1 MLPHRDRLPWSEI
14 AALVSVGVAV
24 STWSLAARPVTLEG
38 ALTLGLALTAALAPR
53 RAEAS
58 RAPVA
63 TEAALIVGALGAAA
77 VATTVSGAE
86 PPTHALR
93 VAKALLLGEVLG
105 LTTAMATALP
115 LRSDTLKR
123 AALPGLVV
131 GGLAT
136 LALWPGGRRDW
147 GVGAVGAFVA
157 ALLSALYHVHAVRR
171 PLMPI
176 ERARVV
182 APGLGAAA
190 LAAAF
195 LIRAMW
201 GRGVSPLVLASGV
214 VLQVV
219 GLTLGTGAIG
229 LDRAARLARR
239 AAAAAVGMVVGSA
252 LALSIPWLPV
262 LGVVAGLAAT
272 VLVWPVLD
280 RRLRPDDGRLLDA
293 CAEIER
299 ALPTVRDHA
308 DLAAAVLDPLRAA
321 ARNLRA
327 PAAIWLLGR
336 REVLRV
342 DVSGGA
348 ARGALPLEAARPI
361 LAWLR
366 ARPGA
371 VFTDTLRPY
380 LVRRAELRPLVVSLD
395 EHGALG
401 AVPLS
406 DDGELIGVLL
416 IPRGARGE
424 VPTYEEQVRVEAL
437 ARAIE
442 GVVAMLESL
451 DRARHRADE
460 AAEAAATADHARDL
474 ATKERDRLLAINE
487 GVRRLRSLGA
497 LDESWFAYGPSSRAL
512 RDAAAAIP
520 AHGPVALIAEASSG
534 AAAVARLIH
543 DAGERAKG
551 PFVVF
556 DAGRARA
563 EDVLPMLVGDAR
575 TAPERAGWLEHAAG
589 GTLVIEDLPALGHDA
604 QVALLEALR
613 AGTARR
619 YGAESTYA
627 VDARV
632 VVTLRAPPE
641 DYDLPRA
648 LLDMLRARSLRVPP
662 LRERGED
669 LESLALLAVDRAC
682 RVHGRAPLGIA
693 PDALVALRAHAW
705 SGNLDEL
712 LTVIDHAAQRARG
725 PRITLDALPPHIRGL
740 VAAPD
745 ADDDLDDERPWRG
758 DA

>member
-1 MLPHRDRLPWSEI
+1 MLIPRDRLPWSEI
-14 AALVSVGVAV
+14 AALVSAGVAV
-24 STWSLAARPVTLEG
+24 STWSLAGRAVTLEG

-77 VATTVSGAE
+77 IATTVAGAH
-86 PPTHALR
+86 PPTHTLR

-105 LTTAMATALP
+105 LTTAMAAALP
-115 LRSDTLKR
+115 LRLDTLRR
-123 AALPGLVV
+123 AIAPGLLV

-147 GVGAVGAFVA
+147 GVGAWGAFVA
-157 ALLSALYHVHAVRR
+157 ALLSALYHAHAVGR

-176 ERARVV
+176 ERARLI
-182 APGLGAAA
+182 APGLGAAS
-190 LAAAF
+190 LAAAL

-201 GRGVSPLVLASGV
+201 GPTVSPLVLASGV
-214 VLQVV
+214 TLQVV

-239 AAAAAVGMVVGSA
+239 SAAAAAGMLVGASLA
-252 LALSIPWLPV
+252 LAVPWLPV
-262 LGVVAGLAAT
+262 LGVVAGLAVT

-280 RRLRPDDGRLLDA
+280 RRLRPDHGRLLDA

-299 ALPTVRDHA
+299 ALPGVRDHA
-308 DLAAAVLDPLRAA
+308 DLAAAVLDPLRVA

-327 PAAIWLLGR
+327 PAAIWLIDR

-348 ARGALPLEAARPI
+348 SRDALSLDAARPI

-380 LVRRAELRPLVVSLD
+380 LVRRAELRALVGALD

-406 DDGELIGVLL
+406 DDGELSGVLL
-416 IPRGARGE
+416 IPRGARVV

-437 ARAIE
+437 ARSIE
-442 GVVAMLESL
+442 GVTAMLAAL
-451 DRARHRADE
+451 DRARRRADDADLA
-460 AAEAAATADHARDL
+460 AAEAERARAL
-474 ATKERDRLLAINE
+474 ATQDRDRLLAVTE
-487 GVRRLRSLGA
+487 GVRRLRALGA
-497 LDESWFAYGPSSRAL
+497 LDEAWFAYAASSRGA
-512 RDAAAAIP
+512 RDAAMRVP
-520 AHGPVALIAEASSG
+520 SHGPVALVAEASSG
-534 AAAVARLIH
+534 AVALARQIH
-543 DAGERAKG
+543 DASPRAKG
-551 PFVVF
+551 PFVVL
-556 DAGRARA
+556 DAGRTRA
-563 EDVLPMLVGDAR
+563 EDVLAMLVGDAR
-575 TAPERAGWLEHAAG
+575 GAPERAGWLEHADG

-604 QVALLEALR
+604 QVALVDALR
-613 AGTARR
+613 TGTARR
-619 YGAESTYA
+619 LGAESAYA

-632 VVTLRAPPE
+632 IATLRASP
-641 DYDLPRA
+641 DTYDLPRG
-648 LLDMLRARSLRVPP
+648 LLEMLKPRALRVPP
-662 LRERGED
+662 LRERGDD
-669 LESLALLAVDRAC
+669 LESLALFAIDRAC
-682 RVHGRAPLGIA
+682 RVHGRAPVGLA
-693 PDALVALRAHAW
+693 PDALLALRAHGW

-712 LTVIDHAAQRARG
+712 LAVIDHALLRARG

-740 VAAPD
+740 LAPPTG
-745 ADDDLDDERPWRG
+745 DDDDDEERPWRG